1 MFGWITMLKYELSDY
16 ACTGWFLGW
25 IGWIWHD
32 LGMEH
37 EWMVGYK
44 CWHEIGML
52 DNIILVGETW

>member
-1 MFGWITMLKYELSDY
+1 MLKYELSDY